1 MEYDQ
6 DGTPTQPRGEDA
18 QESAPKDEEEKA
30 AQPLI
35 KKQVSLRSATLTD
48 EQDERISPLPAKL
61 KMDQEQLEDVTSEPD
76 NDENLIWL
84 SEDKTDVK
92 KPEAQ

>member
-30 AQPLI
+30 ALPLL
-35 KKQVSLRSATLTD
+35 KKQISVKSVTLS
-48 EQDERISPLPAKL
+48 QDELVSPLPAKL
-61 KMDQEQLEDVTSEPD
+61 KVENEDAVSEPD
-76 NDENLIWL
+76 LEEV
-84 SEDKTDVK
+84 EDKPDEAPVVAETASVKTD
-92 KPEAQ
+92 